1 MLSREVRNKWT
12 LLVRTLPVVAMSLT
26 LRYVATEVLDMHLTL
41 TFSDLAPL
49 LTGASVI
56 LGLMLAGVI
65 ADYKEAEKLPAAVAR
80 ALNDLDGLSRRGL
93 HRMGKDAS
101 NAHDRVLAL
110 TDTIDDWIYLRVN
123 DDEVWA
129 ARSDMGEMILDLDNQ
144 DVPEHYLHRLLRVNS
159 DLGAALSR
167 IQVIRNTDFISAGYA
182 LMQLLVGGIVLSLSI
197 VVFSSPL
204 IGFGLTAGLSL
215 LYSYLVL
222 LAKYIDNPFMHGMNL
237 GKGSVAD
244 VDLDPF
250 HDVQAK
256 LREAAQARSNELGK

>member
-1 MLSREVRNKWT
+1 
-12 LLVRTLPVVAMSLT
+12 MSLT
-26 LRYVATEVLDMHLTL
+26 LRYVATEVRHMHLTL

-65 ADYKEAEKLPAAVAR
+65 ADFKEAEKLPAIVAR

-93 HRMGKDAS
+93 HRVGKDAS
-101 NAHDRVLAL
+101 NAHSRVLTL
-110 TDTIDDWIYLRVN
+110 TQMIDDWIYLRVT
-123 DDEVWA
+123 DDEMWVA
-129 ARSDMGEMILDLDNQ
+129 HSDMGELILDLDNQ
-144 DVPEHYLHRLLRVNS
+144 DIPDHYLHRLLRVNS
-159 DLGAALSR
+159 DLGSALSR

-197 VVFSSPL
+197 VVFSSTL

-222 LAKYIDNPFMHGMNL
+222 LAKYIDNPFMHGTHL

-244 VDLDPF
+244 VDLEPF
-250 HDVQAK
+250 HAVQAK
-256 LREAAQARSNELGK
+256 LLRAAEVRNSEPAH

>member
-1 MLSREVRNKWT
+1 
-12 LLVRTLPVVAMSLT
+12 MSLM
-26 LRYVATEVLDMHLTL
+26 LRYIATEVLDMHLTL

-101 NAHDRVLAL
+101 DAHDRVLAL

-215 LYSYLVL
+215 LYS
-222 LAKYIDNPFMHGMNL
+222 
-237 GKGSVAD
+237 
-244 VDLDPF
+244 
-250 HDVQAK
+250 
-256 LREAAQARSNELGK
+256 